1 MRRDISSHS
10 RMWYTLHNITK
21 IEKNRG
27 WIIFCNRNQ
36 NIGYLSKD
44 LDFYRTVSFLSD
56 NTDFNELKLLRL
68 SGEYVFKIRILRR
81 EGDNHLVPLMS
92 IDVERQ
98 IH

>member
-1 MRRDISSHS
+1 MFRCFFAIPLKQKFKKIIPILMRRDISSHS

-68 SGEYVFKIRILRR
+68 SGEYVFKIRI
-81 EGDNHLVPLMS
+81 
-92 IDVERQ
+92 
-98 IH
+98 